1 MDRGP
6 EMIDV
11 ATGKDDETIL
21 AILRHDPSR
30 AWLQATEEEVYG
42 EDDVR

>member
-1 MDRGP
+1 MDREP

-11 ATGKDDETIL
+11 AIREDDEAIL
-21 AILRHDPSR
+21 AILRHDPSW
-30 AWLQATEEEVYG
+30 AWLQAPEEEVYA